1 MEPITTETIISGK
14 VYCVTA
20 ECSSTAT
27 ETVKKKLERLIC
39 RHVSDT
45 ERVLSTL
52 QARAYPL
59 EGLTVYYTFM
69 MTLDVVLASL
79 TTVDYCVF

>member
-45 ERVLSTL
+45 ESYQTKDPETL
-52 QARAYPL
+52 AISEIVR
-59 EGLTVYYTFM
+59 EH
-69 MTLDVVLASL
+69 
-79 TTVDYCVF
+79 TTDIIIKE